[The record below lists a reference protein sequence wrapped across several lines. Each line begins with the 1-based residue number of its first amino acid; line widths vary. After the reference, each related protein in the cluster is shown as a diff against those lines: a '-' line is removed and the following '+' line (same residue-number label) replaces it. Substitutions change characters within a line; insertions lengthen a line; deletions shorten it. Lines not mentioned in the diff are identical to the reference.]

1 MAIDQPNG
9 LADKSD
15 RNAKRASK
23 NMGWS
28 WWCDARAVAI
38 SLVQPKGLRD
48 DFAWM
53 DLETA
58 VSIRE

>member
-1 MAIDQPNG
+1 
-9 LADKSD
+9 
-15 RNAKRASK
+15 
-23 NMGWS
+23 MGWS